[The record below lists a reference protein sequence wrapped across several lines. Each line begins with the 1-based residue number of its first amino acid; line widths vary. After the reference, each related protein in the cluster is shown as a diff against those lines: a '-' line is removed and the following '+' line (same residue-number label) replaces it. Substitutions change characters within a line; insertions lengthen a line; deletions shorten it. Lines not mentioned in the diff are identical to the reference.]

1 MTRSPVQGPLTILV
15 ASPLEEEHVARIR
28 AFDPTGLRVVH
39 EPDLL
44 GIPRY
49 VADHNGHPRTLTD
62 AQKQHWAGLLGEAD
76 ILFDFDRA
84 NAADLPRLAPRL
96 RWVQATSSGIGEF
109 LRRTGLDRSS
119 ILFTTAAGVHS
130 RPLTEFVM
138 LGLLHFFRGIPHL
151 TAMKARRHWERYT
164 VEGLEG
170 KRVLIVGLGQVGRET
185 ARQCAAFGMDVWGTR
200 RSPGGDLP
208 EGVTRWVSQSHLREA
223 LPEVDALVLSCPLT
237 EETRGLIGAAE
248 IAALKPGSVIV
259 NIARGLV
266 IDEPAMIAALA
277 SGHIRGAALDVFA
290 TEPLPRDNP
299 LWDMPNVI
307 VSPHSASTVNAEN
320 RRIVD
325 LFLDNLQRFRE
336 GQPMRNQFEAAR
348 GY

>member
-1 MTRSPVQGPLTILV
+1 MTRTPVQGPLTILV
-15 ASPLEEEHVARIR
+15 ASPLEHEHVARIQ
-28 AFDPTGLRVVH
+28 ASDPAVRVIH

-44 GIPRY
+44 GVPRY
-49 VADHNGHPRTLTD
+49 VADHNGHPRTLTA
-62 AQKQHWAGLLGEAD
+62 AQKEHWAGLLAQAD

-109 LRRTGLDRSS
+109 VRRTGLDRSS
-119 ILFTTAAGVHS
+119 ILFTTAAGVHA

-151 TAMKARRHWERYT
+151 TAMKAKKHWERYT

-170 KRVLIVGLGQVGRET
+170 KRVLIVGLGQVGREA

-200 RSPGGDLP
+200 RSPGGEMP
-208 EGVTRWVSQSHLREA
+208 EGVTRWVAQSEIRAA
-223 LPEVDALVLSCPLT
+223 LPHVDALVLSCPLT
-237 EETRGLIGAAE
+237 EETKGLIGAAD
-248 IAALKPGSVIV
+248 IAALKPGAVIV
-259 NIARGLV
+259 NIARGQV
-266 IDEPAMIAALA
+266 IDEPAMTAALA

-290 TEPLPRDNP
+290 TEPLPKDNP

-307 VSPHSASTVNAEN
+307 VSPHSASTVDAEN
-320 RRIVD
+320 HRIVD
-325 LFLDNLQRFRE
+325 LFLDNLQRFRD
-336 GQPMRNQFEAAR
+336 GRPMRNQFDAAR